1 MATRDFVIE
10 LIFLS
15 QNIFGILGNFSL
27 LYHYL
32 FLHFTGCRLRS
43 TDLIVEYLLIAN
55 SLVMFSTGTPRTM
68 EVFGWKSFL
77 NDTECKIVYYIQ
89 RVARGVSIGSICL
102 LRVCQ
107 AITISPRNSRWGQL
121 KMKAPK
127 YIGSTIF
134 LCWVGR
140 MLINIRFTRYVKD
153 QWSNRNITKKKDLG
167 LCYGL
172 IHNRIKVLLNVGW
185 FLLPAVSCLVFMI
198 WSSVSMVFILD
209 SHKQSVQYI
218 HRIGISSRFSL
229 EPRATQSILVLV
241 STFVS
246 LYSVSSIFHIC
257 LALFNNPSWWLVTL
271 PQL

>member
-32 FLHFTGCRLRS
+32 FLYCTGYRLR
-43 TDLIVEYLLIAN
+43 TVDLIVKNLIVGN
-55 SLVMFSTGTPRTM
+55 ILVLFSAGFHSTM
-68 EVFGWKSFL
+68 TNFGWNHL
-77 NDTECKIVYYIQ
+77 NSGSACRFFAYV
-89 RVARGVSIGSICL
+89 RGVGRGTSIGITCILS
-102 LRVCQ
+102 VFQ

-134 LCWVGR
+134 ICWGGR
-140 MLINIRFTRYVKD
+140 MLINIRFTRYMKD

-167 LCYGL
+167 LCFYGL

-198 WSSVSMVFILD
+198 SVSYTHL
-209 SHKQSVQYI
+209 
-218 HRIGISSRFSL
+218 
-229 EPRATQSILVLV
+229 
-241 STFVS
+241 
-246 LYSVSSIFHIC
+246 
-257 LALFNNPSWWLVTL
+257 TL
-271 PQL
+271 PTTSRV